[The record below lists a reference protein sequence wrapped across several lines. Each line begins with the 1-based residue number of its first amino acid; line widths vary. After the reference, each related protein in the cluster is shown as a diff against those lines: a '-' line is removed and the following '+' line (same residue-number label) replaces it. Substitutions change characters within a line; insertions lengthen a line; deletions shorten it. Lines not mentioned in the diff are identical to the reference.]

1 MLTSLSVIYMLEM
14 DKMIKKIKGLI
25 MSSRRNM
32 IGVVVIGLAVLGAI
46 GYLIFGGNGNGEI
59 VIATKRDLVET
70 VKISGRVEAD
80 IVSDMGWPVSGIVRA
95 VKVKAGD
102 RVFAGQQL
110 AVLDLGTLYADLR
123 SARAE
128 VAIRRAELAN
138 LQIDLTAV
146 KRQQDTLVES
156 AYRTLLSAS
165 LEAEPASASYTQTP
179 PTITGTYFGA
189 EGIYKIII
197 DRNSSGGANNIKLR
211 TFGVEKTEQIEV
223 SDTTATAL
231 GTKGLYISFADD
243 LTDYANTTWY
253 VTLPNPKSSVYTTNR
268 NAYEEATR
276 ERSAALSSA
285 EANLRQ
291 GAEGDS
297 IAKAQLEKTEAEV
310 ARIAAEIGQRVLAAP
325 FAGVVTVVNI
335 DLGESAS
342 ANTTALSII
351 SAGELEVKVDLP
363 EIDSVKVKIGDMA
376 TITID
381 ALDSEL
387 ALPAKVVSVNR
398 AETIV
403 DGVPVYEARLVFDN
417 KNATIASGMTA
428 DVVITTSKKDEVLS
442 LPARA
447 VSYRTDGTPFVIT
460 LPAKGKQLEKEV
472 VLGLRSTDGY
482 FEIKAGVVAGEQ
494 VLVAK

>member
-1 MLTSLSVIYMLEM
+1 MLEM
-14 DKMIKKIKGLI
+14 AQMLNKIKKLI
-25 MSSRRNM
+25 MASRRNM
-32 IGVVVIGLAVLGAI
+32 IGAVVIGLAILGTI
-46 GYLIFGGNGNGEI
+46 GYLILGGNGNGEI
-59 VIATKRDLVET
+59 VVATKRDLVET

-80 IVSDMGWPVSGIVRA
+80 IVSDMGFPVSGIVRT

-102 RVFAGQQL
+102 RVWAGQQL

-128 VAIRRAELAN
+128 VAIKRAELAN

-189 EGIYKIII
+189 EGTYKIII
-197 DRNSSGGANNIKLR
+197 DRNSSGGANGIKLR

-253 VTLPNPKSSVYTTNR
+253 VTLPNPKSSVYATNR
-268 NAYEEATR
+268 NTYEEAIR

-291 GAEGDS
+291 GVGGDS

-310 ARIAAEIGQRVLAAP
+310 ARISAEIGQRVLVAP

-335 DLGESAS
+335 DPGESAS
-342 ANTTALSII
+342 ANTTALAMI
-351 SAGELEVKVDLP
+351 SAGELGVKVDLP
-363 EIDSVKVKIGDMA
+363 EIDSIKVNIGDLA
-376 TITID
+376 TVTID

-387 ALPAKVVSVNR
+387 ALPAKVVAVNR
-398 AETIV
+398 AETMV
-403 DGVPVYEARLVFDN
+403 DGVPVYEARLALTA

-428 DVVITTSKKDEVLS
+428 DVTITTGKKDGVLS

-447 VSYRTDGTPFVIT
+447 IRYRTSGTPYILT
-460 LPAKGKQLEKEV
+460 ISRGGKQIDKEV
-472 VLGLRSTDGY
+472 ALGLRSTDGY
-482 FEIKAGVVAGEQ
+482 IEIKAGVVAGEQ